1 MLRLVNQ
8 TYTDITYQVVGDT
21 EPRTLSGRND
31 VTLRTLR
38 APVTITFQRPD
49 RGLLLVSPQASEA
62 GSLEVTLTE
71 TTDLDVDKSAMTIQ
85 ETGDVFLN

>member
-1 MLRLVNQ
+1 V
-8 TYTDITYQVVGDT
+8 
-21 EPRTLSGRND
+21 
-31 VTLRTLR
+31 
-38 APVTITFQRPD
+38 PVTITFQRPD